1 MASRCCGKRSPQ
13 GKIES
18 YVWDLTVFVDSSL
31 KYDNLRLDTQHLWPR
46 SVGNVLEI
54 GCGPARLAEVL
65 ECESY
70 WGVEP
75 DALAVASVRAVAKPK
90 MEIINADYASAL
102 SRLPTNFFD
111 LVICH
116 DSIEHLPDHDH
127 FFATLPRLCRSGARL
142 VLTIPNMRHLL
153 LLVNLLIAKDW
164 PYTEVGLM
172 DRTHL
177 RWFTEKSLRKV
188 LTKYGYKIEA
198 FERMQPTFF
207 TNNQLKIAIA
217 NLVTLVLGQDC
228 RYVYFAARVTVP
240 AQHPTGES

>member
-1 MASRCCGKRSPQ
+1 
-13 GKIES
+13 
-18 YVWDLTVFVDSSL
+18 VDSSL

>member
-1 MASRCCGKRSPQ
+1 M
-13 GKIES
+13 
-18 YVWDLTVFVDSSL
+18 DSSL

-46 SVGNVLEI
+46 SIGNVLEI

-65 ECESY
+65 DCESY

-207 TNNQLKIAIA
+207 TNNQIKIALA

>member
-1 MASRCCGKRSPQ
+1 MARRCCGKRSLQ

-18 YVWDLTVFVDSSL
+18 YVWDLTIFVDSSL
-31 KYDNLRLDTQHLWPR
+31 NYDNLRLDTQHLWPR
-46 SVGNVLEI
+46 SIGNVLEI
-54 GCGPARLAEVL
+54 GCGPARLAQVL
-65 ECESY
+65 DCESY

-75 DALAVASVRAVAKPK
+75 DALAVGSVRAVAKPK

-102 SRLPTNFFD
+102 SRLPTN
-111 LVICH
+111 
-116 DSIEHLPDHDH
+116 

-177 RWFTEKSLRKV
+177 RWFAEKSLRKV
-188 LTKYGYKIEA
+188 LTKYGYEIEA
-198 FERMQPTFF
+198 VERMQPTFF
-207 TNNQLKIAIA
+207 THNQRKIALS

-228 RYVYFAARVTVP
+228 RYVYFSARVTVP
-240 AQHPTGES
+240 AQHPTGESCR